1 MILGFSGCE
10 KAELWVTDHGKYF
23 RCRAKRSI
31 DPSVL
36 FTISALVPGATAE
49 GPSGEE
55 EDPDLLSLC
64 RAIIE
69 SRIDPSH
76 PGLTAHGSYWTGDA
90 PWKAVTPM
98 NATKEDLPRG
108 GARRASSST
117 AIFPIRI
124 DHEVT
129 GLLALNTG
137 QKDFF
142 TPAEIKRY
150 EDLIQLMGIALAH
163 RRAQLDLRERI
174 KELTCLFG
182 IAHLVAHPGI
192 SLDGILQGIAR
203 LIPPAWLYP
212 EIATARIILDGRTYE
227 TSDFREGVDRQSA
240 EIVVN
245 GVLRGRLDVFYTT
258 ARPEL
263 DDGPFMKEE
272 RVLLDMVARE
282 IATIVQRKE
291 AEEAQARLE
300 EQLRHADRLATIG
313 QLAAGVAHELNEPL
327 GNILGFAQLARKS
340 PHLPKQAEQDIE
352 KIRNASLH
360 AREIVRNLL
369 LFARQVPPQRK
380 QINLNTV
387 VEEGLYFFES
397 RLQKEGVELVRSL
410 APDLPEID
418 ADPAQLNQV
427 LVNLVINALQAMPK
441 GGRLTIRTA
450 ASPSSVS
457 LLVEDTGVGISDE
470 VRRQIFTPFFTT
482 KDIGQGTGLGLPVV
496 HGIVSAHGG
505 SIQVRS
511 QQGRGAEFE
520 IQLPVKGG
528 SPVTGDG

>member
-1 MILGFSGCE
+1 MVLDFSGCE
-10 KAELWVTDHGKYF
+10 EAELWVTDHGKHF
-23 RCRAKRSI
+23 RCRGKRCA

-36 FTISALVPGATAE
+36 FTISALVPGETGGE
-49 GPSGEE
+49 TCREE
-55 EDPDLLSLC
+55 EVPDLLSLC
-64 RAIIE
+64 RAAIE
-69 SRIDPSH
+69 GRVDSSQ
-76 PGLTAHGSYWTGDA
+76 PGFTPCGSFWTGDGIR
-90 PWKAVTPM
+90 KAVTPICP
-98 NATKEDLPRG
+98 AREGLPHG
-108 GARRASSST
+108 GAPMST

-124 DHEVT
+124 GHEVM
-129 GLLALNTG
+129 GLLALNTQ
-137 QKDFF
+137 QKNFF
-142 TPAEIKRY
+142 TPAEIGRY
-150 EDLIQLMGIALAH
+150 EDLTQLMGIALAH

-174 KELTCLFG
+174 KELTCLYG
-182 IAHLVAHPGI
+182 IAHLAAHPGI
-192 SLDGILQGIAR
+192 SLDGILQGIVR

-212 EIATARIILDGRTYE
+212 EIATARIVLDGRTYA
-227 TSDFREGVDRQSA
+227 TSDFREGVSRQSA

-245 GVLRGRLDVFYTT
+245 EVARGRVDVFYNT

-272 RVLLDMVARE
+272 RVLLDTVARE

-291 AEEAQARLE
+291 AEGAQARLQ

-340 PHLPKQAEQDIE
+340 PHLPKQAEQDID
-352 KIRNASLH
+352 KIRNASLQ

-380 QINLNTV
+380 KINLNTV

-397 RLQKEGVELVRSL
+397 RCQKEGVELIRSL
-410 APDLPEID
+410 APDVPEID

-441 GGRLTIRTA
+441 GGRLTIRTQG
-450 ASPSSVS
+450 SPSHVS
-457 LLVEDTGVGISDE
+457 LFVRDTGVGIRDD
-470 VRRQIFTPFFTT
+470 VKRQIFTPFFTT

-511 QQGRGAEFE
+511 QEGDGAEFE

-528 SPVTGDG
+528 SHTTGDG